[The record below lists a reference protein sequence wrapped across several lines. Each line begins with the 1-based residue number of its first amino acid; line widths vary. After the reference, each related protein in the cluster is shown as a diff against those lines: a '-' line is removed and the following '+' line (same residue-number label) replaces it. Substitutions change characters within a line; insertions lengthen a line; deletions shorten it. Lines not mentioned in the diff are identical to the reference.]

1 MIGEWLQFQNIT
13 SRLKIQTYQ
22 MRTITT
28 TMWCRVLGFVLLSI
42 LFIYTVSFM
51 LKTEENGPN
60 KNLSITENKAYTLT
74 IDSSC
79 KLKNNTFTTSKISD
93 LLPLWE
99 QTVDFDQLNNINEVG
114 SPDGCYLVP
123 NYVHFIWFGNKP
135 INYLQMV
142 CILAAF
148 KNQKPEKLFFHFDN
162 NNTFT
167 GKFWKTLE
175 QTPGF
180 MDIVQFRDIELPD
193 EIFGQKLNRE
203 WRTWHGSDIA
213 RIKTMM
219 KYGGVFL
226 DNDCYL
232 VKNINR
238 FRKFE
243 ISMNWDENQ
252 LMGSQVIVAHKD
264 ARFLKR
270 WLDSYRDYDGSQ
282 WYYNAGEKPT
292 TEILQREPHL
302 IHRVKVWF
310 GVDTKF
316 KMNIFQEQWEKWNE
330 FYVLHLLMRHQSD
343 LGALR
348 KYATFP
354 VEFNEKNIVYY
365 PITFRDMAYDVYNTA
380 NVNWSKANLDPP
392 SLFDAVNFM

>member
-1 MIGEWLQFQNIT
+1 
-13 SRLKIQTYQ
+13 
-22 MRTITT
+22 MRTSNTT
-28 TMWCRVLGFVLLSI
+28 TMWCKVGVFI
-42 LFIYTVSFM
+42 L
-51 LKTEENGPN
+51 
-60 KNLSITENKAYTLT
+60 ITILT
-74 IDSSC
+74 IYIISVMLRSDKNVPDNNSFLSSNKHQELIIDSTC
-79 KLKNNTFTTSKISD
+79 KVKDITRRTTKESNI
-93 LLPLWE
+93 LPLWE
-99 QTVDFDQLNNINEVG
+99 QTLDFDRLYNINEIG
-114 SPDGCYLVP
+114 SPYGCYLVP
-123 NYVHFIWFGNKP
+123 NYVHFIWFGDKP

-175 QTPGF
+175 HTPGF
-180 MDIVQFRDIELPD
+180 MDIVEFHDIELPD
-193 EIFGQKLNRE
+193 EIFGQKLSRE

-213 RIKTMM
+213 RINTMM
-219 KYGGVFL
+219 KYGGIFL

-232 VKNINR
+232 VKNINN
-238 FRKFE
+238 FRRFE

-252 LMGSQVIVAHKD
+252 YMGSQVIVAHKD
-264 ARFLKR
+264 ARFLRR
-270 WLDSYRDYDGSQ
+270 WLESYREYDETQ

-292 TEILQREPHL
+292 KEILQKEPNL

-316 KMNIFQEQWEKWNE
+316 KMNIFQEQWKEWKN

-343 LGALR
+343 LGALK

-354 VEFNEKNIVYY
+354 VEFNEENIVYY
-365 PITFRDMAYDVYNTA
+365 PITFRDMAYDVYDTA
-380 NVNWSKANLDPP
+380 NVTWPKDKLDPP
-392 SLFDAVNFM
+392 SLFDVVNFI